1 LWVDRFV
8 VAVAYYSFVKGL
20 KEFGDETMFL
30 FCKTKG
36 FLNPCFAYDD
46 IYAKCS

>member
-1 LWVDRFV
+1 LWVDRFD

-20 KEFGDETMFL
+20 KDFGEETMFL

-36 FLNPCFAYDD
+36 LLNPCFAYEDL
-46 IYAKCS
+46 YAKC